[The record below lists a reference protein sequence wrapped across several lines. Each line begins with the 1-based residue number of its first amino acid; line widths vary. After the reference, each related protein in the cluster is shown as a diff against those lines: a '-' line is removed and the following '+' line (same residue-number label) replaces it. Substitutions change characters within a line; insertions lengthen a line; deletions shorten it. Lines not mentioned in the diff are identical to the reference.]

1 MINMNIGKLK
11 CIIFTFCLFSSA
23 LKLVAQ
29 SNVESAT
36 IVETT
41 KQPIGPLEA
50 STKTGIDTLS
60 IENPRSSLLRT
71 KTKWEFSTNV
81 TLAISRFTGNVSRN
95 LNDDPYLIMVR
106 KIDSDQGAAWRIGVN
121 GFRTNSQSNFPDR
134 NSSENWA
141 SLVLGRE
148 WRTELQQGAYIYGG
162 FDMRGIFRQSHSEA
176 TQFNDLGNAII
187 SITDAKEYGGS
198 VGGICGFGWRFQDR
212 IAIYTEALLNAQYTR
227 TDRTFSVNGA
237 VTTLENKNNFK
248 IVPMVP
254 IALFLTIKF

>member
-1 MINMNIGKLK
+1 MGNFRQ
-11 CIIFTFCLFSSA
+11 IIFVFCLLINA
-23 LKLVAQ
+23 MELDAQ
-29 SNVESAT
+29 SSSSNDAT
-36 IVETT
+36 VD
-41 KQPIGPLEA
+41 A
-50 STKTGIDTLS
+50 SQKINSDTV
-60 IENPRSSLLRT
+60 NAQTRPVSLPKM

-81 TLAISRFTGNVSRN
+81 TLALSRFTGNVSRN

-106 KIDSDQGAAWRIGVN
+106 KVDLDQGAAWRMGLN
-121 GFRTNSQSNFPDR
+121 GFRTSSQSNFPDR
-134 NSSENWA
+134 VSSENWA

-148 WRTELQQGAYIYGG
+148 WRTELQQGAFIYGG
-162 FDMRGIFRQSHSEA
+162 IDSRGIFRQSHSEA
-176 TQFNDLGNAII
+176 TQFNDLGNPIT

-227 TDRTFSVNGA
+227 TDRTFSVNGSI
-237 VTTLENKNNFK
+237 TTLENKDNLK

>member
-1 MINMNIGKLK
+1 MNMGNFRQ
-11 CIIFTFCLFSSA
+11 IIFVFCLLINA
-23 LKLVAQ
+23 IELDAQ
-29 SNVESAT
+29 SSSSNDAT
-36 IVETT
+36 A
-41 KQPIGPLEA
+41 GGA
-50 STKTGIDTLS
+50 SQKINSDTV
-60 IENPRSSLLRT
+60 NAQTRPVSLPKM

-81 TLAISRFTGNVSRN
+81 TLALSRFTGNVSRN

-106 KIDSDQGAAWRIGVN
+106 KVDTDQGAAWRMGLN
-121 GFRTNSQSNFPDR
+121 GFRTSSQSNFPDR
-134 NSSENWA
+134 VSSENWA

-148 WRTELQQGAYIYGG
+148 WRTELQQGAFIYGG
-162 FDMRGIFRQSHSEA
+162 IDSRGIFRQSHSEA
-176 TQFNDLGNAII
+176 TQFNDLGNPIT

-227 TDRTFSVNGA
+227 TDRTFSVNGSI
-237 VTTLENKNNFK
+237 TTLENKDNLK

>member
-1 MINMNIGKLK
+1 MNMGNFRQ
-11 CIIFTFCLFSSA
+11 IIFVFCLLINA
-23 LKLVAQ
+23 IELDAQ
-29 SNVESAT
+29 SNSSNDAT
-36 IVETT
+36 V
-41 KQPIGPLEA
+41 EA
-50 STKTGIDTLS
+50 SQKINSDTARDQTHLVSLS
-60 IENPRSSLLRT
+60 KM

-81 TLAISRFTGNVSRN
+81 TLALSRFTGNVSRN

-106 KIDSDQGAAWRIGVN
+106 KVDTDQGAAWRMGLN
-121 GFRTNSQSNFPDR
+121 GFRTSSQSNFPDR
-134 NSSENWA
+134 VSSENWA

-148 WRTELQQGAYIYGG
+148 WRTELQQGAFIYGG
-162 FDMRGIFRQSHSEA
+162 IDSRGIFRQSHSEA
-176 TQFNDLGNAII
+176 TQFNDLGNPIT

-227 TDRTFSVNGA
+227 TDRTFSVNGSI
-237 VTTLENKNNFK
+237 TTLENKNNLK

>member
-1 MINMNIGKLK
+1 MGNFRQ
-11 CIIFTFCLFSSA
+11 IIFVFCLLINA
-23 LKLVAQ
+23 IELDAQ
-29 SNVESAT
+29 SSSSNDAT
-36 IVETT
+36 V
-41 KQPIGPLEA
+41 EA
-50 STKTGIDTLS
+50 SQKINSDTARDQTHLVSLS
-60 IENPRSSLLRT
+60 KM

-81 TLAISRFTGNVSRN
+81 TLALSRFTGNVSRN

-106 KIDSDQGAAWRIGVN
+106 KVDADQGAAWRMGLN
-121 GFRTNSQSNFPDR
+121 GFRTSSQSNFPDR
-134 NSSENWA
+134 VSSENWA

-148 WRTELQQGAYIYGG
+148 WRTELQQGAFIYGG
-162 FDMRGIFRQSHSEA
+162 IDSRGIFRQSHSEA
-176 TQFNDLGNAII
+176 TQFNDLGNPIT

-227 TDRTFSVNGA
+227 TDRTFSVNGSI
-237 VTTLENKNNFK
+237 TTLENKNNLK

>member
-1 MINMNIGKLK
+1 MNMGNFRQ
-11 CIIFTFCLFSSA
+11 IIFVFCLLINA
-23 LKLVAQ
+23 IELDAQ
-29 SNVESAT
+29 SSSSNDAT
-36 IVETT
+36 VD
-41 KQPIGPLEA
+41 A
-50 STKTGIDTLS
+50 SQKINSDTV
-60 IENPRSSLLRT
+60 NAQTRPVSLPKM

-81 TLAISRFTGNVSRN
+81 TLALSRFTGNVSRN

-106 KIDSDQGAAWRIGVN
+106 KVDTDQGAAWRMGLN
-121 GFRTNSQSNFPDR
+121 GFRTSSQSNFPDR
-134 NSSENWA
+134 VSSENWA

-148 WRTELQQGAYIYGG
+148 WRTELQQGAFIYGG
-162 FDMRGIFRQSHSEA
+162 IDSRGIFRQSHSEA
-176 TQFNDLGNAII
+176 TQFNDLGNPIT

-227 TDRTFSVNGA
+227 TDRTFSVNGSI
-237 VTTLENKNNFK
+237 TTLENKDNLK

>member
-1 MINMNIGKLK
+1 MRNMSIGNFRQ
-11 CIIFTFCLFSSA
+11 IIFVFCLFINA
-23 LKLVAQ
+23 LELVAQ
-29 SNVESAT
+29 SNPS
-36 IVETT
+36 
-41 KQPIGPLEA
+41 
-50 STKTGIDTLS
+50 IDALGDGSKKIISDTVHHQTA
-60 IENPRSSLLRT
+60 SLLKM

-81 TLAISRFTGNVSRN
+81 TLALSRFTGNVSRN

-106 KIDSDQGAAWRIGVN
+106 KIDVDQGAAWRLGVN

-134 NSSENWA
+134 VSSENWA
-141 SLVLGRE
+141 SLVIGRE
-148 WRTELQQGAYIYGG
+148 WRSELQQGAFIYGG
-162 FDMRGIFRQSHSEA
+162 IDSRGIFRQSHSEA
-176 TQFNDLGNAII
+176 TQFNDLGQRIF

-227 TDRTFSVNGA
+227 TDRTFSVNGSI
-237 VTTLENKNNFK
+237 TTLENKNNLK

>member
-1 MINMNIGKLK
+1 MNMGNFRQ
-11 CIIFTFCLFSSA
+11 IIFVFCLLINA
-23 LKLVAQ
+23 IELDAQ
-29 SNVESAT
+29 SSSSNDAT
-36 IVETT
+36 VD
-41 KQPIGPLEA
+41 A
-50 STKTGIDTLS
+50 SQKINSDTVNAQTRPVS
-60 IENPRSSLLRT
+60 FPKM

-81 TLAISRFTGNVSRN
+81 TLALSRFTGNVSRN

-106 KIDSDQGAAWRIGVN
+106 KVDTDQGAAWRMGLN
-121 GFRTNSQSNFPDR
+121 GFRTSSQSNFPDR
-134 NSSENWA
+134 VSSENWA

-148 WRTELQQGAYIYGG
+148 WRTELQQGAFIYGG
-162 FDMRGIFRQSHSEA
+162 IDSRGIFRQSHSEA
-176 TQFNDLGNAII
+176 TQFNDLGNPIT

-227 TDRTFSVNGA
+227 TDRTFSVNGSI
-237 VTTLENKNNFK
+237 TTLENKDNLK

>member
-1 MINMNIGKLK
+1 MGNFRQ
-11 CIIFTFCLFSSA
+11 IIFVFCLLINA
-23 LKLVAQ
+23 IELDAQ
-29 SNVESAT
+29 SSSSNDAT
-36 IVETT
+36 VD
-41 KQPIGPLEA
+41 A
-50 STKTGIDTLS
+50 SQKINSDTVNAQTRLVSLS
-60 IENPRSSLLRT
+60 KM

-81 TLAISRFTGNVSRN
+81 TLALSRFTGNVSRN

-106 KIDSDQGAAWRIGVN
+106 KVDTDQGAAWRMGLN
-121 GFRTNSQSNFPDR
+121 GFRTSSQSNFPDR
-134 NSSENWA
+134 VSSENWA

-148 WRTELQQGAYIYGG
+148 WRTELQQGAFIYGG
-162 FDMRGIFRQSHSEA
+162 IDSRGIFRQSHSEA
-176 TQFNDLGNAII
+176 TQFNDLGNPIT

-227 TDRTFSVNGA
+227 TDRTFSVNGSI
-237 VTTLENKNNFK
+237 TTLENKDNLK

>member
-1 MINMNIGKLK
+1 MGNFRQ
-11 CIIFTFCLFSSA
+11 IIFVFCLLINA
-23 LKLVAQ
+23 IELDAQ
-29 SNVESAT
+29 SSSSNDAT
-36 IVETT
+36 VD
-41 KQPIGPLEA
+41 A
-50 STKTGIDTLS
+50 SKKINSDTV
-60 IENPRSSLLRT
+60 NAQTRPVSLPKM

-81 TLAISRFTGNVSRN
+81 TLALSRFTGNVSRN

-106 KIDSDQGAAWRIGVN
+106 KVDTDQGAAWRMGLN
-121 GFRTNSQSNFPDR
+121 GFRTSSQSNFPDR
-134 NSSENWA
+134 VSSENWA

-148 WRTELQQGAYIYGG
+148 WRTELQQGAFIYGG
-162 FDMRGIFRQSHSEA
+162 IDSRGIFRQSHSEA
-176 TQFNDLGNAII
+176 TQFNDLGNPIT

-227 TDRTFSVNGA
+227 TDRTFSVNGSI
-237 VTTLENKNNFK
+237 TTLENKDNLK